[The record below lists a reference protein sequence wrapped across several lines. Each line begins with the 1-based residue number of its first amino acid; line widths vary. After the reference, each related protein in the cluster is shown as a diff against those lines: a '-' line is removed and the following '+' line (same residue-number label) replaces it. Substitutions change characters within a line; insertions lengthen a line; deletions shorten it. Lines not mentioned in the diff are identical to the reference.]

1 MSDALRSCP
10 FCGESAAVLDYGD
23 MIQCGNCGCVGPY
36 GKNQIRGH
44 GPAVADWNRRANDE
58 HIAALDRVIAGLGEA
73 YHDFAEDSF
82 CETIAAWRDD
92 LKRIRALIGGEG

>member
-1 MSDALRSCP
+1 MSGPTPSKRRFGS
-10 FCGESAAVLDYGD
+10 D

-44 GPAVADWNRRANDE
+44 GPAVADWNRRADDE
-58 HIAALDRVIAGLGEA
+58 HIAALDRVIVEMETLAP
-73 YHDFAEDSF
+73 AEVASWL
-82 CETIAAWRDD
+82 AD